1 MKLDTPVV
9 AGLGSCYTDPRIR
22 YSENTGSTKPGQSA
36 TPGGAMKPT
45 VADHLA
51 RFLVDRDVEPV
62 FGLCGH
68 TNISVLAA
76 FERHGAPRF
85 ITARHEQVAAHA
97 ADGYARSTGRTGVVL
112 LHVGPGITNA
122 ATGVATASFDSIP
135 LLVIAGDVPTYY
147 EGRGPH
153 QEFNQRRDADQVSV
167 YEPFVKRAWRVRRA
181 DQVPRV
187 LARAWDLAVAG
198 RPGPV
203 LVSIPMDILAEP
215 FEADVIPASPV
226 AKPTISTE
234 TATAIARELRGAR
247 RPLILAGGGTRRASD
262 EVRQLAELAATPVA
276 HTLMGTGV
284 LPPDHP
290 QLLGIV
296 GFWGSP
302 AANRVASE
310 ADVILAIGTRFP
322 ETDSSS
328 WEQAVTFSIPPTRLI
343 HLDIDPYEPGRNFP
357 TAIAAT
363 ADAALALRAII
374 QAYGEPTPGRGFDW
388 DELRRDREAF
398 LAASRTNAASDQ
410 FPLLPERILADVRR
424 AAPNA
429 ILVTDVGWN
438 KNGVGQQYP
447 VDGPDSFLTPGGF
460 STMGFGPAAVL
471 GVAAAGTGRPALA
484 LVGDGAFGSNPSVV
498 ATAVEM
504 GVAPI
509 WVVMNNSAF
518 GTIAGLERKHYGSGY
533 GCEFQV
539 DGSPYTPDFAAIARA
554 CGADGIR
561 IETAADLESALRAA
575 VGSGRPTVIDV
586 PMVNTAVMTPGEWD
600 IERIYQVA
608 QS

>member
-1 MKLDTPVV
+1 M
-9 AGLGSCYTDPRIR
+9 R
-22 YSENTGSTKPGQSA
+22 
-36 TPGGAMKPT
+36 PT
-45 VADHLA
+45 VADHIA
-51 RFLVDRDVEPV
+51 SFLVARDVEQV

-76 FERHGAPRF
+76 FERNGAPRF

-97 ADGYARSTGRTGVVL
+97 ADGYARAAGRPGVVL

-135 LLVIAGDVPTYY
+135 MLVIAGDVPSYY

-153 QEFNQRRDADQVSV
+153 QEFNLRRDADQISV

-181 DQVPRV
+181 DQVPRI
-187 LARAWDLAVAG
+187 LARAWDLAAAG

-203 LVSIPMDILAEP
+203 LVSVPMDILAEP
-215 FEADVIPASPV
+215 FQADVIPASPLE
-226 AKPTISTE
+226 KPTLSAE
-234 TATAIARELRGAR
+234 AASAIAHELRRAA
-247 RPLILAGGGTRRASD
+247 RPLILAGGGTRQASL
-262 EVRQLAELAATPVA
+262 ELRRLAELAGVPVA

-284 LPPDHP
+284 LPQDHP
-290 QLLGIV
+290 QLLGII

-302 AANRVASE
+302 AANRIASE
-310 ADVILAIGTRFP
+310 ADVILAVGTRFP

-328 WEQAVTFSIPPTRLI
+328 WEPGVTFRIPPTRLV
-343 HLDIDPYEPGRNFP
+343 HVDIDPHEPGRNFP

-363 ADAALALRAII
+363 ADAASALRAVTD
-374 QAYGEPTPGRGFDW
+374 AYGESTEDRGYDW
-388 DELRRDREAF
+388 EQLRAERDAF
-398 LAASRTNAASDQ
+398 LAPSRANALSDE

-447 VDGPDSFLTPGGF
+447 VDTPDSFLTPGGF

-471 GVAAAGTGRPALA
+471 GVAAAQTGRPALA

-504 GVAPI
+504 GIAPI

-533 GCEFQV
+533 GCEFEA
-539 DGSPYTPDFAAIARA
+539 DGCAYTPDFAAIARA
-554 CGADGIR
+554 CGADGVR
-561 IETAADLESALRAA
+561 IESAGELESALRTALT
-575 VGSGRPTVIDV
+575 SGRPTVIDV
-586 PMVNTAVMTPGEWD
+586 PMRNTPVMTPGEWD

-608 QS
+608 QP